1 MNAKGRRNGPRQGLT
16 HVNPTRKHMKLQ
28 MTRGK
33 LKSQFRMCLCASKAE
48 LHRMCLCASKAELHR
63 NRGSTEEDLDLDL
76 DHGNPGRKLQKTGQA
91 CFILRAHEKKTRVIK
106 LSQQELSRKS
116 ERTKECATK
125 LISS

>member
-1 MNAKGRRNGPRQGLT
+1 
-16 HVNPTRKHMKLQ
+16 MKLQ
-28 MTRGK
+28 MTWSK
-33 LKSQFRMCLCASKAE
+33 LKSQFRMC
-48 LHRMCLCASKAELHR
+48 MGASKAELHR
-63 NRGSTEEDLDLDL
+63 NRGSTEEDLDL

-106 LSQQELSRKS
+106 LSQPELSRKS